1 MSAWGDGRFH
11 TSDFGGEQHVLVG
24 YGTITPWRGMEFYG
38 PGRLAAAGRAIVAKD
53 FCPVPRETSA

>member
-11 TSDFGGEQHVLVG
+11 TSDFGGEQH
-24 YGTITPWRGMEFYG
+24 GTITPWRGMEFYG